1 MVCAAAFNSVFVPIF
16 LYVPDNTGQRKL
28 PADTSESYLSAV
40 LQILVNQESKDNSCY
55 QSESKIS
62 SIHLR
67 LVKGQKRDSQDLFP
81 SRSVPTGGMRPK
93 SLPRGPNPGSLYI
106 S

>member
-16 LYVPDNTGQRKL
+16 LYVPDNTGQKKL

-40 LQILVNQESKDNSCY
+40 LRILVNQEYNI
-55 QSESKIS
+55 KITAATKVNPKS
-62 SIHLR
+62 LR
-67 LVKGQKRDSQDLFP
+67 FTYVKGQKQKRDSQDIFP

-93 SLPRGPNPGSLYI
+93 SLPRGA
-106 S
+106 